1 MLTSHI
7 SEDVTKD
14 RKKKFQMFKK
24 KEIQHLHHHILCHL
38 CLLWTLFRLDKK
50 SINEQRKCK
59 NITLFELS
67 IRQIDSFCYHK
78 IIYWIDHSDVD
89 KISHQFETIMYSKI
103 FVYKWHMLFTHD
115 NSMMSRNA
123 KEMLSLYDLLA
134 EYNNKLNICKPVDRN

>member
-7 SEDVTKD
+7 SKDVTKD
-14 RKKKFQMFKK
+14 KKKKFQMFKK

-67 IRQIDSFCYHK
+67 IRQIDGFCYHK
-78 IIYWIDHSDVD
+78 IIYWIDHSDVN
-89 KISHQFETIMYSKI
+89 KISHRFETIIYSK
-103 FVYKWHMLFTHD
+103 FLFTIDTRCLH
-115 NSMMSRNA
+115 MMIQWCL
-123 KEMLSLYDLLA
+123 EMQKKYFHLWF
-134 EYNNKLNICKPVDRN
+134 EYKI